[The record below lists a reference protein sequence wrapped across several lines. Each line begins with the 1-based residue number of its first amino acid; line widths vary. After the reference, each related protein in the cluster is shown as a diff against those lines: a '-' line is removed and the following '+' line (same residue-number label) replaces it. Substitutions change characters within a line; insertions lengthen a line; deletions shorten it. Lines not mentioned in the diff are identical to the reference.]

1 MTDPDRGVARQA
13 ILADFRRKRLPE
25 MSDRGQEFE
34 RYNRYQPVY
43 GRILLLSGKSDK
55 TVLSKRDR
63 SILSELQRDGR
74 QTMQQLAEKVGMS
87 SSACWRR
94 VRSLEEEGVIERY
107 AVQVNARKAGFGLSS
122 MTLVSLA
129 RHEQKNVDNFVR
141 EVMRHPEVLECF
153 ATSGEADFH
162 LRVVVEDMDAYNRFL
177 DDFIFRL
184 PGVSQVRSN
193 IVLKEIKADT
203 ALPFRDL

>member
-1 MTDPDRGVARQA
+1 MLDRKDRA
-13 ILADFRRKRLPE
+13 ILR
-25 MSDRGQEFE
+25 
-34 RYNRYQPVY
+34 
-43 GRILLLSGKSDK
+43 
-55 TVLSKRDR
+55 
-63 SILSELQRDGR
+63 ELQADSRI
-74 QTMQQLAEKVGMS
+74 TMQELAGKTGMS

-94 VRSLEEEGVIERY
+94 VRSLEESGVIDRY
-107 AVQVNARKAGFGLSS
+107 AVIVNPRKAGFTVSS

-129 RHEQKNVDNFVR
+129 RHEVGNVDKFVA
-141 EVMRHPEVLECF
+141 EVNRHPEVLECF

-162 LRVVVEDMDAYNRFL
+162 LRVVVEDMDAYNKFL

-203 ALPFRDL
+203 ALPFKT

>member
-1 MTDPDRGVARQA
+1 MLGEKDR
-13 ILADFRRKRLPE
+13 RLL
-25 MSDRGQEFE
+25 D
-34 RYNRYQPVY
+34 
-43 GRILLLSGKSDK
+43 
-55 TVLSKRDR
+55 
-63 SILSELQRDGR
+63 ELQKDSRL
-74 QTMQQLAEKVGMS
+74 TMQQLAERVGMS

-94 VRSLEEEGVIERY
+94 VRNLEESGVIERY
-107 AVQVNARKAGFGLSS
+107 AALVNPRKAGFSLSS

-129 RHEQKNVDNFVR
+129 RHEQKNVENFVR
-141 EVMRHPEVLECF
+141 EVQRHPEVLECF

-162 LRVVVEDMDAYNRFL
+162 LRVVVEDMDAYNAFL

-203 ALPFRDL
+203 ALPFKR

>member
-1 MTDPDRGVARQA
+1 MLDRKDRA
-13 ILADFRRKRLPE
+13 ILAA
-25 MSDRGQEFE
+25 
-34 RYNRYQPVY
+34 
-43 GRILLLSGKSDK
+43 
-55 TVLSKRDR
+55 
-63 SILSELQRDGR
+63 LQRDSR
-74 QTMQQLAEKVGMS
+74 ITMQALGDLVGMS

-94 VRSLEEEGVIERY
+94 VKALEDSGVIDRY
-107 AVQVNARKAGFGLSS
+107 AVLVNSRKAGFALSS

-129 RHEQKNVDNFVR
+129 RHEEKNVEKFVT

-162 LRVVVEDMDAYNRFL
+162 LRVVVEDMEAYNRFL

-203 ALPFRDL
+203 ALPFRT